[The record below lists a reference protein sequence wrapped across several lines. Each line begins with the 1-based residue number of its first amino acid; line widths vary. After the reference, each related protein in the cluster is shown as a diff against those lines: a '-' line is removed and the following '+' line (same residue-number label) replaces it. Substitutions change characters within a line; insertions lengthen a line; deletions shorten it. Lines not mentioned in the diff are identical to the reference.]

1 MLNINRI
8 YTLLLKLLIIK
19 SIGVSIFEF
28 LTMDKNNRIILEE
41 YYGTYPK
48 STNHCSESM
57 KTNKKS

>member
-48 STNHCSESM
+48 KLNNCSENM
-57 KTNKKS
+57 IINHK